1 MFSGLGSFSDLNS
14 TFAQLTNTLSLDALQ
29 QTNPAETT
37 DPTQTQSQLPG
48 ASNVEKKSL
57 EAQEVAAAPVE
68 RKVVKQ
74 FTDQMVQFVVSSVNT
89 LLPIAIIF
97 WNSYNNYFSGGTE
110 CTNRRGVVG
119 ISNYQINLSNHIGS
133 LFRRHPS
140 S

>member
-29 QTNPAETT
+29 QTNPAEAT

-74 FTDQMVQFVVSSVNT
+74 FTDQMVQIAVSSVNT

-97 WNSYNNYFSGGTE
+97 
-110 CTNRRGVVG
+110 
-119 ISNYQINLSNHIGS
+119 
-133 LFRRHPS
+133 
-140 S
+140 